1 LAQQASQ
8 IKLNW
13 VWVMGWEIDI
23 MNLIIDLFLCGL
35 WVIGRDFKLNWL
47 WLIGSA
53 IKIRNLMFDLLLCS
67 LWVIDKEIEI
77 MNMIIHLLFLWGLLS
92 YI

>member
-23 MNLIIDLFLCGL
+23 MNFIIDLFLCGL
-35 WVIGRDFKLNWL
+35 WVIDRDGKLNWL

-53 IKIRNLMFDLLLCS
+53 IEKGI
-67 LWVIDKEIEI
+67 
-77 MNMIIHLLFLWGLLS
+77 
-92 YI
+92 